1 MSLKNFLRYGE
12 RAEIAAAAGCSPGQ
26 LSSIAHGKRAP
37 SVALARR
44 ISVATEGRVTVKE
57 LLLGDEAPHLLERW
71 SENDPMATPE
81 QVAAWMLASQSAQ
94 DRGGASSPPAD
105 APAPQSIHRE
115 ASR

>member
-1 MSLKNFLRYGE
+1 MKLDEWLCRGDATSF
-12 RAEIAAAAGCSPGQ
+12 AALVGVQ
-26 LSSIAHGKRAP
+26 KQTLSAIRRGHCVP
-37 SVALARR
+37 SAALARR

-81 QVAAWMLASQSAQ
+81 DVAAWMLASQSAQ